1 MLKETLIYIL
11 SFLKQLQAG
20 CELSFRG
27 TNAGSLFF
35 PISNSKSS
43 RLTTIFNNAV

>member
-35 PISNSKSS
+35 QYQTPN
-43 RLTTIFNNAV
+43 RRG